1 MISKI
6 VWKYYYLDDAINMN
20 DLYLDNIL
28 IDQKSY
34 ETILIYDVAYKNP
47 YGVKPVRIIFYKVD
61 GYIIK
66 YAKTRFYCKTKP
78 SIIWFKWKT

>member
-1 MISKI
+1 
-6 VWKYYYLDDAINMN
+6 MN

-47 YGVKPVRIIFYKVD
+47 YGVKPARIIFYKVD

-78 SIIWFKWKT
+78 SII